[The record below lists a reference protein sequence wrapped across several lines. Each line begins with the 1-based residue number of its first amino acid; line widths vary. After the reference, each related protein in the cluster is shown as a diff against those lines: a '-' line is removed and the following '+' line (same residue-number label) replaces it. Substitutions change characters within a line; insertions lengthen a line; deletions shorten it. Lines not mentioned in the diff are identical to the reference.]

1 MLAFRTVSLRISAK
15 LRLEYLKVWNS
26 VPSDFL
32 IYFRSEYADM

>member
-1 MLAFRTVSLRISAK
+1 MVSLRISAK

-32 IYFRSEYADM
+32 IYFCSEYADM